1 MYTVLL
7 VDDEEEVLEVI
18 KKKLD
23 WEALGFTV
31 AGSAGNGVEALEFVE
46 AHQPDVILSD
56 IRMPYMDGLEFAK
69 NVHELYPDINIIIFS
84 GFDDFEFAKSAIS
97 LGVKDYLLKPIDTAE
112 LFEIFKK
119 TKERLDEERERQNN
133 IERLQQYYA
142 DSLPILRESFLIALI
157 EGSLDEDRINEAVND
172 YGLKLSGPF
181 FAVSVI
187 HISNPDKKSDMD
199 RRLMTIS
206 LRQAVE
212 ERLTHEGRDILFTYR
227 DDIVSIVQ
235 MDDAKMLN
243 DYTNECDRFAV
254 SIQHIRGMVITFGIG
269 RAVESLSDIASSYD
283 GAREA
288 LSLRVIYGRGTAIN
302 ICDIEPHGTSSS
314 EWETEAFEHILRQ
327 LKLGSEEDVND
338 AIEKYIKTL
347 IDSRPD
353 PARFR
358 LHMMELLTGF
368 YKFLGN
374 NEITAGEVGISEQDQ
389 YGRLLSIDS
398 ADELK
403 SWFTDIAQNV
413 RNILREQRSSAT
425 RSFVKN
431 AKDYVRDHYGDC
443 DMTINDVCSE
453 LGVSAAYFSTVFKK
467 ETGQTFINYLT
478 DYRMQEA
485 VRMMIEQDE
494 KTYVIAEKVGYA
506 DANYFSYVFKKQF
519 GMSPTKYKKQ
529 LGQDSSSLRSSE

>member
-1 MYTVLL
+1 MYSVLL

-23 WEALGFTV
+23 WEELGFEV
-31 AGSAGNGVEALEFVE
+31 AGSAANGVEALEFVE
-46 AHQPDVILSD
+46 DHHPDVVLSD
-56 IRMPYMDGLEFAK
+56 IRMPYMDGLEFSK
-69 NVHELYPDINIIIFS
+69 RVHELYPDISIIIFS

-119 TKERLDEERERQNN
+119 TKLRLDEQRQKQNN
-133 IERLQQYYA
+133 IERLQQYYS

-157 EGSLDEDRINEAVND
+157 EGNVDKKRITDAVND
-172 YGLKLSGPF
+172 YGLKLLGPS

-187 HISNPDKKSDMD
+187 HISDPHDKGDFD
-199 RRLMTIS
+199 RRLMNVS
-206 LRQAVE
+206 LQKTLE
-212 ERLTHEGRDILFTYR
+212 ERLTHDGRDIIFSYR
-227 DDIVSIVQ
+227 DDIISIVQ
-235 MDDAKMLN
+235 LDNDADLTE
-243 DYTNECDRFAV
+243 YTNECDRFAL
-254 SIQHIRGMVITFGIG
+254 SMQHIRGMVITFGIG
-269 RAVESLSDIASSYD
+269 RAVRELSDISSSYD
-283 GAREA
+283 GAMEA

-302 ICDIEPHGTSSS
+302 IADIEPHSNTSG
-314 EWETEAFEHILRQ
+314 EWETQAFDHILRQ
-327 LKLGSEEDVND
+327 LKLGSEQEVND
-338 AIEKYIKTL
+338 AIEKYIRTL

-368 YKFLGN
+368 YKFLSN
-374 NEITAGEVGISEQDQ
+374 NEIPADDVGISEKDQ

-398 ADELK
+398 AQELK
-403 SWFTDIAQNV
+403 EWFTEIAQKV
-413 RNILREQRSSAT
+413 RSILNEQRSMTT

-443 DMTINDVCSE
+443 DLTINDVCSS

-478 DYRMQEA
+478 EYRMNEA

-494 KTYVIAEKVGYA
+494 KTYIIAEKVGYA

-519 GMSPTKYKKQ
+519 GVSPTKYKKQ
-529 LGQDSSSLRSSE
+529 L